1 MKKKGRGGEK
11 REKTGREKMSG
22 TLPACR
28 SNMKNDVCSRCN
40 RREGGWIQFGI
51 RDTTSHS
58 PQTPILH
65 TSYVH
70 THIAAVNHLLQQE
83 GYVRGFS

>member
-1 MKKKGRGGEK
+1 MP
-11 REKTGREKMSG
+11 G

-28 SNMKNDVCSRCN
+28 SNMKNDVCGRSD
-40 RREGGWIQFGI
+40 RRA
-51 RDTTSHS
+51 RMDPVLH
-58 PQTPILH
+58 QTHYITDASLH

-83 GYVRGFS
+83 GYVTELPLKSPCSIIQQ